1 MSTENYNDKVNTQ
14 GIFAKIGKGI
24 KTGFNWLTGNEEK
37 TFQEYDAYNVYNKIL
52 TDAGY
57 SSETIQTMDK
67 QAVTDAIKANV
78 DSSTS
83 ITDKERS
90 LVKSS
95 LGFGSGSYGIK
106 INNNKAFMHIPQGYG
121 TGSNDQT
128 LAFYC
133 NMSVS

>member
-1 MSTENYNDKVNTQ
+1 KVLSLNEAEATAKLADAQSTLDNETAIYNALNNLNISTENYNDKVNTQ

-95 LGFGSGSYGIK
+95 LGFGSGS
-106 INNNKAFMHIPQGYG
+106 
-121 TGSNDQT
+121 
-128 LAFYC
+128 
-133 NMSVS
+133 